1 MFRMLREKLTLADV
15 LLIFILILII
25 CLSAGMT
32 LKKRD
37 DRMVYISK
45 NNQVIGIYSLNKDK
59 VIHIDE
65 HNTVGIANSKV
76 RMTYADCPD
85 KRCVKQGAGDLLPI
99 ICLPN
104 QVVVEIRSKG
114 SERVLIVR

>member
-15 LLIFILILII
+15 LLIISLILII
-25 CLSAGMT
+25 GLSAGMA
-32 LKKRD
+32 LRKKD

-45 NNQVIGIYSLNKDK
+45 NNQNVGIYPLNKD
-59 VIHIDE
+59 ITIRIDE
-65 HNTVGIANSKV
+65 HNTVKITNSKV
-76 RMTYADCPD
+76 MMSYADCPD

-104 QVVVEIRSKG
+104 QVVVEIRSNG